1 MKHHI
6 QYLKYVLLH
15 KWYVFRAG
23 LVFGAPV
30 WRLLVHDLSK
40 FGPSEWG
47 PYARYFYKP
56 GYKHTTAGNQAQ
68 DRAWLHHQHHND
80 HHWQHHV
87 MRSDSG
93 GTKILPMTGPQ
104 ICEMVA
110 DWAGAGRAITGDWA
124 DVYTWY
130 ERNRDCMQLNPATRS
145 VVERV
150 LDRGREHKLFR
161 VSSPETT

>member
-40 FGPSEWG
+40 FRPGEWI

-56 GYKHTTAGNQAQ
+56 GYKHTTAGNRAQ
-68 DRAWLHHQHHND
+68 DRAWLLHQHRND

-87 MRSDSG
+87 LRSDSG
-93 GTKILPMTGPQ
+93 VTGCLPMSWAQ
-104 ICEMVA
+104 VREMVS
-110 DWAGAGRAITGDWA
+110 DWTGAGRAITGDWA
-124 DVYTWY
+124 DVYSWY
-130 ERNRDCMQLNPATRS
+130 ERNRDCMLMHPLTRW
-145 VVERV
+145 RV
-150 LDRGREHKLFR
+150 GQVMNEGRGRKLFR